1 MPLGLPPVP
10 ALKQITTIIIQKVEK
25 KSNEHRRFN
34 RGSHCNIR
42 TVHRHRSLASLV
54 LAGAGFCVP
63 CPVRLVVGL
72 AGYVQEQSWM
82 IDSTIC
88 LLLGIQK
95 SERELPPGW
104 DPTPDPVAITADV
117 PIPVPTTEDPAEEE
131 KQSPSAEP
139 EKKSGRN
146 KIDRGKVLALHRAG
160 WSNKKIADE
169 MACSEASVS
178 MILKEEK

>member
-1 MPLGLPPVP
+1 MSKERMVQVTKDEYENLIRD
-10 ALKQITTIIIQKVEK
+10 QHTVELL
-25 KSNEHRRFN
+25 
-34 RGSHCNIR
+34 
-42 TVHRHRSLASLV
+42 T
-54 LAGAGFCVP
+54 
-63 CPVRLVVGL
+63 
-72 AGYVQEQSWM
+72 GYVQEQSWM

-104 DPTPDPVAITADV
+104 DPEPESETVTADI
-117 PIPVPTTEDPAEEE
+117 PLPVPAMEEAEEE

-139 EKKSGRN
+139 EKKSGRK

-169 MACSEASVS
+169 MVCSEASVS
-178 MILKEEK
+178 IILKEESGKYN

>member
-1 MPLGLPPVP
+1 MSKERMVQVTKDEYKDLIRD
-10 ALKQITTIIIQKVEK
+10 QHTVELL
-25 KSNEHRRFN
+25 
-34 RGSHCNIR
+34 
-42 TVHRHRSLASLV
+42 TA
-54 LAGAGFCVP
+54 
-63 CPVRLVVGL
+63 
-72 AGYVQEQSWM
+72 YVQEQSWI

-95 SERELPPGW
+95 SECELPPGW
-104 DPTPDPVAITADV
+104 DPEPESETVTADI
-117 PIPVPTTEDPAEEE
+117 PLPVPAMEEAEEE
-131 KQSPSAEP
+131 KQSPPPAEP
-139 EKKSGRN
+139 EKKSGRK

>member
-1 MPLGLPPVP
+1 MSKERMVQVTKDEYENLIRD
-10 ALKQITTIIIQKVEK
+10 QHTVELL
-25 KSNEHRRFN
+25 
-34 RGSHCNIR
+34 
-42 TVHRHRSLASLV
+42 T
-54 LAGAGFCVP
+54 
-63 CPVRLVVGL
+63 
-72 AGYVQEQSWM
+72 GYVQEQSRM

-104 DPTPDPVAITADV
+104 DPEPESETV
-117 PIPVPTTEDPAEEE
+117 TEDIPLPAMEEPVEEE
-131 KQSPSAEP
+131 KQSPPAEP
-139 EKKSGRN
+139 EKKSGRK

-178 MILKEEK
+178 IILKEESGKYN

>member
-1 MPLGLPPVP
+1 MSKERMVQVTKEEYENLIRD
-10 ALKQITTIIIQKVEK
+10 QHTVELL
-25 KSNEHRRFN
+25 
-34 RGSHCNIR
+34 
-42 TVHRHRSLASLV
+42 T
-54 LAGAGFCVP
+54 
-63 CPVRLVVGL
+63 
-72 AGYVQEQSWM
+72 GYVQEQRWM

-104 DPTPDPVAITADV
+104 DPEPESEAVTADI
-117 PIPVPTTEDPAEEE
+117 PLPVPAMEEAEEE
-131 KQSPSAEP
+131 KQSPPSAEP
-139 EKKSGRN
+139 EKKSGRK

-169 MACSEASVS
+169 MACSEASIS